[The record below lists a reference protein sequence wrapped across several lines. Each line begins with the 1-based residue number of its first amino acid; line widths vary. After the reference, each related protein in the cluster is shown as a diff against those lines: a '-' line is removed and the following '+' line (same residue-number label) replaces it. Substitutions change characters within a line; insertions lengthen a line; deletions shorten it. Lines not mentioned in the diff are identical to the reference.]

1 MLTKDNTG
9 KYLTKEYHDKFYKA
23 SIDRTRYT
31 DDEISWLAL
40 PSDLGNGKENP
51 DTWKIDT
58 VPIDSFSKSSKKY
71 DIRTRPE
78 CGD

>member
-9 KYLTKEYHDKFYKA
+9 KYLTNEYHEKFAKA
-23 SIDRTRYT
+23 VIDRTRYT
-31 DDEISWLAL
+31 TDELNWLEL
-40 PSDLGNGKENP
+40 PDDLGYGKENP